1 VTQAPTLIRFSNP
14 LTRRLLRIGVP
25 MGPNVLLTVC
35 GRTSGLSR
43 TAPVAIAEVGGRRWV
58 IAAYGNVH
66 WVRNLRAAGEG
77 VIRENGL
84 DQRVLARE
92 LDEAGA
98 IHFYR
103 ILLPAYVAGLPAA
116 GRFFI
121 RLLFKMAGPEVLNDP
136 AQAAARHPVFELSAG

>member
-25 MGPNVLLTVC
+25 MGPNVLLTVR
-35 GRTSGLSR
+35 GRTSGLPR
-43 TAPVAIAEVGGRRWV
+43 TAPVAIADIGGRRWV
-58 IAAYGNVH
+58 IAAYGDVH

-77 VIRENGL
+77 MIRENGR
-84 DQRVLARE
+84 DQRVVARE

-98 IHFYR
+98 TDFYGA
-103 ILLPAYVAGLPAA
+103 LLPAYIAELPAV

-121 RLLFKMAGPEVLNDP
+121 RLLFRLAGPEVLNDP
-136 AQAAARHPVFELSAG
+136 IRAAARHPVFELSAR